1 MPHEALLASE
11 ENAMRE
17 QSALDEPTPGGY
29 DYGPPPT
36 LVRDSSYIS
45 DENLLVW
52 LAQKQDGLYGE
63 LRDHM
68 DMSRARSKL
77 VADLSNLKSRLDA
90 DVDPEV
96 ARAEVERMLA
106 SYAGT
111 EFEAELNELFS
122 AALAPAAST
131 DADAAVT
138 ALSTGPLS
146 GLDITME
153 SPIIEALAND
163 DVTLNVEQLSASIQS
178 KIDQLGRDDALELI
192 QIQSLTAD
200 IREASQLA
208 SNLVAS
214 ASQAANTIVGNIGR

>member
-1 MPHEALLASE
+1 
-11 ENAMRE
+11 
-17 QSALDEPTPGGY
+17 
-29 DYGPPPT
+29 
-36 LVRDSSYIS
+36 
-45 DENLLVW
+45 
-52 LAQKQDGLYGE
+52 
-63 LRDHM
+63 
-68 DMSRARSKL
+68 
-77 VADLSNLKSRLDA
+77 
-90 DVDPEV
+90 
-96 ARAEVERMLA
+96 MLA